1 MGNPTDAWHQP
12 SVINTRYPAL
22 ISSTQWNFDYSG
34 IETLLAQI
42 HSRSRFNHNQKN
54 NTIGFTT
61 TDAERFSKAIQ
72 SLPDNLSAASLQ
84 RIQFLITKGF
94 PDDIGHQLAKVTIGF
109 YQLQSTTDTR
119 AEHKPTQLADKVLAF
134 KNKVDRQDHFLGKD
148 VAHQLFGK
156 QRSISYYLLQRR
168 AIKEDTQ
175 LSSEQKRKRLQS
187 LKNTLA
193 ND

>member
-1 MGNPTDAWHQP
+1 MGNPADAWHQP
-12 SVINTRYPAL
+12 SVINTRYPTL

-42 HSRSRFNHNQKN
+42 HSRARFNHNQKK
-54 NTIGFTT
+54 NTIEFTT

-119 AEHKPTQLADKVLAF
+119 TEHKPTQLADKVLAF
-134 KNKVDRQDHFLGKD
+134 KNKVDRQDHFLGKE